1 MKKIISALLVVA
13 MLCAGVAAAVPA
25 FAADLPVT
33 DKPYTFMTAD
43 VTSKKVTVS
52 IYMGNVSKIMSYR
65 IAVGYNSE
73 ALKLSACN
81 NSGEVFSGNEYFA
94 GNINANPYIY
104 FAAASDDSLNN
115 ISVDGNKLVATLE
128 FDVLSQKNFDFT
140 LGVLDSG
147 DIYYAEGT
155 GSNTRPVTIDMD
167 FIIDDAIP
175 AHAPAND
182 DIDYS
187 DLTVEQLV
195 AKMRELPSY
204 DKLTDDDI
212 NKMLA
217 IADALNKLSEEDLK
231 RMYDEYESDL
241 IAYKRTFSAYM
252 ASQAGVDVAKIDAI
266 IKELGSIPAAENMTE
281 ADAAKLKKLLNTTL
295 ALDEMERVY
304 LFMNDFDTYFSSV
317 DKLTVYLE
325 ANGVDVDAVDKFVE
339 IMLQLNL
346 EYANLS
352 EADIANLLKASE
364 LYKSFNEDQI
374 LLVKI
379 NGGIGIIDKYK
390 ALMAAYEAAHPANGG
405 ENNGGNTSAP
415 DTTAPAEGGKTV
427 PPTGDGMIV
436 VIAAAAVAALG
447 CAGVV
452 AVRRKKIGE

>member
-1 MKKIISALLVVA
+1 
-13 MLCAGVAAAVPA
+13 
-25 FAADLPVT
+25 
-33 DKPYTFMTAD
+33 
-43 VTSKKVTVS
+43 
-52 IYMGNVSKIMSYR
+52 
-65 IAVGYNSE
+65 
-73 ALKLSACN
+73 
-81 NSGEVFSGNEYFA
+81 
-94 GNINANPYIY
+94 
-104 FAAASDDSLNN
+104 
-115 ISVDGNKLVATLE
+115 
-128 FDVLSQKNFDFT
+128 
-140 LGVLDSG
+140 
-147 DIYYAEGT
+147 
-155 GSNTRPVTIDMD
+155 
-167 FIIDDAIP
+167 
-175 AHAPAND
+175 
-182 DIDYS
+182 
-187 DLTVEQLV
+187 
-195 AKMRELPSY
+195 
-204 DKLTDDDI
+204 
-212 NKMLA
+212 
-217 IADALNKLSEEDLK
+217 
-231 RMYDEYESDL
+231 MYDEYESDL
-241 IAYKRTFSAYM
+241 IAYNRTFSAYM

-304 LFMNDFDTYFSSV
+304 LFMNDFDTYSSSV